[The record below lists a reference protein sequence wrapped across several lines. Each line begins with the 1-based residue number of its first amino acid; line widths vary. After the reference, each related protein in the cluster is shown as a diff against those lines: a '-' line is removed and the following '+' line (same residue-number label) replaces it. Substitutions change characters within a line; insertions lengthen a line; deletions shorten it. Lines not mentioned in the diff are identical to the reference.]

1 MASWVRKMTDK
12 QSGEDRSAWVVS
24 YESEHYEMDRVGAG
38 SIYAENLAVSIYG
51 NIQPQVYRQNLKAL
65 AADGL
70 LQRFIPAVLRGNK
83 TKLGNPIPEYLT
95 SAAAWE
101 NTLRMVYALP
111 VQTYQLSNAAYDAF
125 RDFQTWYEQAKQD
138 ERVLDSGSEYMTAFG
153 KLEGLV
159 GRLVLLFHVIESPFL
174 PQVHVD
180 VVNRVVSL
188 VRGYVIPAYRY
199 ALGEVGGAISNAFEQ
214 WMTDYIIQI
223 SGDVRT
229 VDLRGLKRSARRPL
243 EDKSE
248 WNKDQAIMDAMLVL
262 EQAGWVVQIENELHK
277 RKVTWAI
284 NPDLPAMFKGYR
296 DRVLKAK
303 QRHADYIYRY
313 ATAKGYERKLVRG
326 YSPDTMDE

>member
-1 MASWVRKMTDK
+1 
-12 QSGEDRSAWVVS
+12 
-24 YESEHYEMDRVGAG
+24 
-38 SIYAENLAVSIYG
+38 
-51 NIQPQVYRQNLKAL
+51 
-65 AADGL
+65 
-70 LQRFIPAVLRGNK
+70 
-83 TKLGNPIPEYLT
+83 
-95 SAAAWE
+95 
-101 NTLRMVYALP
+101 MVYALP

-326 YSPDTMDE
+326 YSPDMDE